1 MIKINIGK
9 DQKIVTMCWRCRSLS
24 PEKAEASDAFKLL
37 LNEAENNFGRGAPLV
52 INGWTHNDKG
62 FIADDMIVAPP
73 DTRPCDKTEPKC
85 FYLPSELVPSCSSHD
100 HLHK

>member
-1 MIKINIGK
+1 MIKINYWKEPK
-9 DQKIVTMCWRCRSLS
+9 DSDNVVGVVVSFAG
-24 PEKAEASDAFKLL
+24 KAEASDAFKLL